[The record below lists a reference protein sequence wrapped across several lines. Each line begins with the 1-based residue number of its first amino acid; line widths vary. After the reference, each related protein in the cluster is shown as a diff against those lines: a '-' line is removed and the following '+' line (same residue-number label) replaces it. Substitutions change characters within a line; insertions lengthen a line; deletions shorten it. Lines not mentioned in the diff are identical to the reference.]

1 MVPLPRLF
9 FRFKFIWYSSLISY
23 FTTSAGLAFV
33 LFSAHTDPG
42 WKLSIKHTFGLVFV
56 RMQLT
61 SIKGAAWPGMRLT
74 HCSDTFYLDYV
85 VGQVKVYWIDSV
97 ALDVKYSSNRVYDK
111 ICTHF

>member
-1 MVPLPRLF
+1 
-9 FRFKFIWYSSLISY
+9 
-23 FTTSAGLAFV
+23 
-33 LFSAHTDPG
+33 
-42 WKLSIKHTFGLVFV
+42 
-56 RMQLT
+56 
-61 SIKGAAWPGMRLT
+61 MRLT